1 MERGDIS
8 GHTSPSQVCVF
19 EGLLAAPPSKNNFN
33 LLKHQMYARQGKW
46 DLALSF
52 WTANELPLKSMV
64 HHYTHLGISTD
75 VVTFLSPDAVEP
87 IYRWLLRKVESVP
100 NILYYSSPS
109 AYADDLKYN
118 RSITTVYVPDQSMAF
133 DIGMRA
139 TTVSPLTTWGL

>member
-1 MERGDIS
+1 
-8 GHTSPSQVCVF
+8 
-19 EGLLAAPPSKNNFN
+19 
-33 LLKHQMYARQGKW
+33 
-46 DLALSF
+46 
-52 WTANELPLKSMV
+52 MV
-64 HHYTHLGISTD
+64 HHYTHLGIATD

-100 NILYYSSPS
+100 SILYYPSPS

-118 RSITTVYVPDQSMAF
+118 RSITSVYVPDKSMAF